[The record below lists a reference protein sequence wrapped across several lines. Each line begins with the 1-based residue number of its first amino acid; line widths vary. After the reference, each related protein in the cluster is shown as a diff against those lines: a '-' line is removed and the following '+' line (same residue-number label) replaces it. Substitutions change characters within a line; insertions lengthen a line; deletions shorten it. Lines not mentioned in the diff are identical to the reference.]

1 MDFALGL
8 MIFGWIFVLLWI
20 PFVIFSQRKVHPKAL
35 FTLFFAELWERFSFY
50 GMRALLILYMT
61 KVLFDSMGQAAADE
75 RAYGIYGA
83 YGALVYGAPVIGGLV
98 ADRLLGFRYAI
109 ILGGALMA
117 LGHFTLGLEGL
128 IFHGNLPI
136 FFASLALIIVGNG
149 FFKPNIS
156 SFLGTFYSA
165 NDPRKD
171 GAFTI
176 FYMGVNIGAFLSPL
190 TCGYLGQTYGWHY
203 GFGLAG
209 VGMVIGLIVFWI
221 NMKDYKDK
229 GLPPNVEDYR
239 KPVFLGLSRGPLVA
253 LGSLAS
259 VPIFA
264 MLLNINEVMVP
275 LLFTIGVI
283 VLGYIVYYA
292 MQLINKGD
300 TPFEPEG
307 AKEDAA
313 SVDATMGADTE
324 LEPTPDK
331 DDEIVETNKAKG
343 QRLLV
348 VIVLFFFHMIFWA
361 LFEQAGGSLTLFAD
375 RNVSRMGI
383 PASQFAA
390 LNPLYIILLAPVF
403 SWIWVKLNRVGR
415 EPSTPMKFVL
425 GLTQL
430 GLGFGV
436 IVLGAQFFA
445 IEGMVPLIFLLLMY
459 LLHTMGELCLSPVG
473 LSMVTKLSPAKIVG
487 FVMGAWFLSI
497 SFAHEL
503 AAFIGK
509 LTAAPEMEGEKVD
522 PTVTLELYSN
532 TYMTWGVYVV
542 LGAALLLLLL
552 VPMLRRWM
560 NGIH

>member
-20 PFVIFSQRKVHPKAL
+20 PFVVFSQRKVHPKAL

-61 KVLFDSMGQAAADE
+61 KVLFESMGQADADE

-128 IFHGNLPI
+128 IFHGSLPI

-190 TCGYLGQTYGWHY
+190 TCGYLGENYGWHY

-229 GLPPNVEDYR
+229 GLPPNAEDYR

-264 MLLNINEVMVP
+264 LLLNVNEVLIP
-275 LLFTIGVI
+275 LLFVIGVV

-292 MQLINKGD
+292 VQLIKKGD
-300 TPFEPEG
+300 TAFEPEG
-307 AKEDAA
+307 AQAEAA
-313 SVDATMGADTE
+313 TVDATMGADTE
-324 LEPTPDK
+324 LEPTPDAE
-331 DDEIVETNKAKG
+331 DEVVETNKAMG

-403 SWIWVKLNRVGR
+403 SWIWVKLNRAGR

-522 PTVTLELYSN
+522 PMVTLELYSN